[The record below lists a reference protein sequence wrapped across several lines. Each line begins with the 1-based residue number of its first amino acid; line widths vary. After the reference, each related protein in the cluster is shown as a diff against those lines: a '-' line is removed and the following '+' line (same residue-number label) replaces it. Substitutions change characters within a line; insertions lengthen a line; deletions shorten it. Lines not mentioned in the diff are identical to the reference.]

1 MPFTM
6 KCLWRWLIATC
17 LLSFVLS
24 GGQKTAVLAQD
35 TPLTIEEEAQ
45 ALFNSMSIAERVGQ
59 VFIVPFVGDTAY
71 QDSRITDLILSYHV
85 GGVVLL
91 AKNDN
96 ITGAGDLANAPIQTA
111 SLINDLQR
119 LSLLGYTSAEREPDT
134 LNEPT
139 GEDTPQPTLPPT
151 PTLAVSPVS
160 AAIPLYIAANYEGDG
175 PIYSEIFNGMN
186 QLPSSMALGATWD
199 PKNAAVVGRIAG
211 AELKALGVNM
221 LLGPVLDVVSNTTS
235 NDNSSLGVRS
245 FGGDPYWVGL
255 MAQAYTQG
263 LHEGSNGRLAVIAK
277 HFPGTGSSDR
287 SITQEIPTVRK
298 TLEQLRQTELAPFFA
313 VTGRA
318 ANEAQVVEGLL
329 TTHIRYQGFQGNVQ
343 ASTAPVSFDRQAL
356 TALMQQPELTAWHQN
371 GGLLVSDS
379 LGVRGV
385 ERYYDDTEQTF
396 PYRRVAKDAFMAGND
411 LLLVTDFA
419 LTGASITE
427 QLENVENSIL
437 WFQELYQTDP
447 AFRQRL
453 DEAVLRILE
462 AKLRQYDQD
471 FSPVNVLANVDEVAA
486 QLNQEQTAV
495 FDIAQKAITLISP
508 NLETL
513 LERLPSP
520 PGPADRIIIFTDMQL
535 TTQCSDCPPQPFI
548 ATDALQ
554 NQILAL
560 YGPQATGQVQP
571 EQITSFSLG
580 DLNDFLVAGPEP
592 IVLPTP
598 TPQTTPTAAAD
609 APTEDPREVLEPIAT
624 PEPSP
629 TIPPAYF
636 VQESFNEGADWIIF
650 VLLEDANTNAL
661 RTFLA
666 QRPDLFRNS
675 KLIAYA
681 FNTPYYLDSTE
692 ISKLTA
698 YYAVYSKIDAFINTA
713 ARTLFQ
719 EIPLNGRSPVS
730 IQGVN
735 YQLNQQTSPNP
746 VQVIELFIVDR
757 EGNAQSPASEAPL
770 EAAIGDTLHLQTGVI
785 RDRNGNPVPDGTN
798 VQFMQVDRIQGTVN
812 IIDNIPTT
820 DGIARLDYVLAA
832 RTGPGQFRITA
843 VSGEAVSSQE
853 IDISI
858 EGQAQVAI
866 ITPTPTPTFTP
877 TPTPSAT
884 ATAMPTETQTPPPTS
899 TPAPPPIEPPEPAL
913 NISLSEFAT
922 LIAVL
927 TGLALVGSGGYMLS
941 LRQNAPLSNRL
952 AWILWGLVGALL
964 AYNYGAMGLPG
975 TAVFHNIGFWSGL
988 LLTLLGG
995 AAGLALYTFNQ
1006 TRKT

>member
-1 MPFTM
+1 M
-6 KCLWRWLIATC
+6 KCLWRWLVATC
-17 LLSFVLS
+17 LLCFMLS

-35 TPLTIEEEAQ
+35 APLTIEEQAQ

-71 QDSRITDLILSYHV
+71 QDSKIADLILNYHV

-91 AKNDN
+91 AENDN
-96 ITGAGDLANAPIQTA
+96 ITGAGDPANAPTQTA
-111 SLINDLQR
+111 ALINDLQR
-119 LSLLGYTSAEREPDT
+119 LSLLGYTSAEREPT
-134 LNEPT
+134 EPT
-139 GEDTPQPTLPPT
+139 AEDTPQPTPLPT
-151 PTLAVSPVS
+151 PTLAVPP
-160 AAIPLYIAANYEGDG
+160 AATAIPLYIATNYEGDG

-199 PKNAAVVGRIAG
+199 PKNAAVIGRIAG
-211 AELKALGVNM
+211 AELETIGINM
-221 LLGPVLDVVSNTTS
+221 LLGPVLDVVSNTTTS
-235 NDNSSLGVRS
+235 DSSSLGVRS

-277 HFPGTGSSDR
+277 HFPGIGSSDR
-287 SITQEIPTVRK
+287 TVTQEIPTVRK

-318 ANEAQVVEGLL
+318 ANGSQVVEGLL

-379 LGVRGV
+379 LGVRAV

-419 LTGASITE
+419 LTGSSMTQ
-427 QLENVENSIL
+427 QLENVENSII

-453 DEAVLRILE
+453 DEAVLRILK

-471 FSPVNVLANVDEVAA
+471 FAPTNVLANVDDVAD

-495 FDIAQKAITLISP
+495 FDVAQKAITLISP
-508 NLETL
+508 NLEAL
-513 LERLPSP
+513 VERLPSP
-520 PGPADRIIIFTDMQL
+520 PGPADRIIIFTDMQF
-535 TTQCSDCPPQPFI
+535 TEQCSTCPPQSFI

-560 YGPQATGQVQP
+560 YGPDATGQVQP
-571 EQITSFSLG
+571 EQITSFSLR
-580 DLNDFLVAGPEP
+580 DLNDFLAAGTEP
-592 IVLPTP
+592 IVLLTP
-598 TPQTTPTAAAD
+598 TPLATPNATAESQ
-609 APTEDPREVLEPIAT
+609 TEDPREVTEPSPT

-636 VQESFNEGADWIIF
+636 VQESFREGADWIIF
-650 VLLEDANTNAL
+650 VLLEDTNTVAL

-675 KLIAYA
+675 NVIAFA

-746 VQVIELFIVDR
+746 IQVIELFIVDR

-770 EAAIGDTLHLQTGVI
+770 EAAIGDTLLLQTGVI

-812 IIDNIPTT
+812 IIDNIPTI
-820 DGIARLDYVLAA
+820 DGIARLDYVLPA

-843 VSGEAVSSQE
+843 VSGEAISSQE
-853 IDISI
+853 IDISL
-858 EGQAQVAI
+858 EGQAQVAV
-866 ITPTPTPTFTP
+866 ITPTSTPTFTP
-877 TPTPSAT
+877 TPTAT
-884 ATAMPTETQTPPPTS
+884 ATATPPPTETQTPPPTATS
-899 TPAPPPIEPPEPAL
+899 VPLPVEPPEPAL

-927 TGLALVGSGGYMLS
+927 TGLSLVIISGYVLS
-941 LRQNAPLSNRL
+941 LRHNAPLTKQL
-952 AWILWGLVGALL
+952 AWILWGLVGALV
-964 AYNYGAMGLPG
+964 AYNYAAIGLPG
-975 TAVFHNIGFWSGL
+975 TAVFHNIGAWSGL